1 VINAQ
6 SDHHLLIEKFIVLE
20 FSLKEK
26 RLAVFK
32 KAVPLLRRELVV
44 SLLL

>member
-6 SDHHLLIEKFIVLE
+6 SDHHLLMGRFTVLE
-20 FSLKEK
+20 ISLKGK
-26 RLAVFK
+26 HLAVFK
-32 KAVPLLRRELVV
+32 KAVPLLRKELVV